1 MCRQVS
7 LSQFSVTVITLVSN
21 KAVKVTAI
29 QMSGSNCSHDVIYWC
44 KSGKKNDTHVHCNF
58 DFFAKLLISNGL
70 DPPAGWFW
78 LAWLCV

>member
-44 KSGKKNDTHVHCNF
+44 KIQWEEKRHPRSVQF
-58 DFFAKLLISNGL
+58 
-70 DPPAGWFW
+70 
-78 LAWLCV
+78 